1 LRYHR
6 TLGLDAE
13 QLDELEELIEELL
26 TEPWDKGIGRPKS
39 LSLREAIMVTLL
51 YKRQN
56 LIEEVIADLFGVA
69 QATISGIITNFTPLV
84 AQATEEFRPDAEEAK
99 QMTRGRMALVDGTL
113 WPCWSWEDAPEMWAG
128 KYKTTGHGSLIIGDE
143 FGNIIF
149 VSDPAPGCDHD
160 MKKLK
165 GEVKEILELAGAVI
179 ADKGFQGSGYVTPAK
194 KPEDRE
200 LYLREHEY
208 NNQISSIRSPIERA
222 VAHLKTWKILFTDYR
237 RPLYTFLDSFH
248 AAIGL
253 YFLRIEF
260 SITLPIRDCK
270 GRTIMA
276 SEALAWPT
284 QSAALHWSAQYPSP
298 LRRQAAKQCRG
309 HEVGR
314 QTRDGTS
321 RRPHLRPRPIRRC

>member
-1 LRYHR
+1 MRYHR
-6 TLGLDAE
+6 TFGLDAE

-51 YKRQN
+51 YTRQN
-56 LIEEVIADLFGVA
+56 LMEEVIADFFDVA
-69 QATISGIITNFTPLV
+69 QSTVSEIVTKFTPLIARV
-84 AQATEEFRPDAEEAK
+84 TEEFRPHAEEAK

-113 WPCWSWEDAPEMWAG
+113 WPCWSWEAAPEMWAG

-143 FGNIIF
+143 SGNIIF

-160 MKKLK
+160 MKKLN
-165 GEVKEILELAGAVI
+165 GEVEEILELAGAVI

-194 KPEDRE
+194 KPIDRE

-222 VAHLKTWKILFTDYR
+222 VAHLKAWKILFTDYR
-237 RPLYTFLDSFH
+237 RPLHTFLDSFH

-253 YFLRIEF
+253 YFFELSFR
-260 SITLPIRDCK
+260 
-270 GRTIMA
+270 
-276 SEALAWPT
+276 
-284 QSAALHWSAQYPSP
+284 
-298 LRRQAAKQCRG
+298 
-309 HEVGR
+309 
-314 QTRDGTS
+314 
-321 RRPHLRPRPIRRC
+321 

>member
-6 TLGLDAE
+6 TFGLDAE
-13 QLDELEELIEELL
+13 QLDELEDRIEELL

-56 LIEEVIADLFGVA
+56 MIEEVIADLFGVA
-69 QATISGIITNFTPLV
+69 QATVSEIITKFTPLI

-99 QMTRGRMALVDGTL
+99 QMTRGRMALV
-113 WPCWSWEDAPEMWAG
+113 
-128 KYKTTGHGSLIIGDE
+128 IGDE

-160 MKKLK
+160 MKKLD

-179 ADKGFQGSGYVTPAK
+179 ADKGFQGSGYVTPTK
-194 KPEDRE
+194 KPRDRE

-237 RPLYTFLDSFH
+237 RPLHTFLDSFR

-253 YFLRIEF
+253 YFFELSFR
-260 SITLPIRDCK
+260 
-270 GRTIMA
+270 
-276 SEALAWPT
+276 
-284 QSAALHWSAQYPSP
+284 
-298 LRRQAAKQCRG
+298 
-309 HEVGR
+309 
-314 QTRDGTS
+314 
-321 RRPHLRPRPIRRC
+321 